1 MKDKI
6 SNKERKLAWKRD
18 KRERREA
25 LKEQYKNAPW
35 YIRIPRLYLLKPF
48 IALVLISAIGFGAFQ
63 LIMGLVLNTVV
74 ENKNAAVDPAK
85 IEALSP
91 KDKDGEKRIDAVA
104 PVAKD
109 DTWTISVYIS
119 GSNLEDMGENDLS
132 GAVRAQIEE
141 IKTQRE
147 KASVE
152 TQKNRLSGFTKEL
165 KDNNLDMPAY
175 LYYPVKP
182 VEKEGEEEQKSE
194 IAEDPGAA
202 STDIAEMTSDTW
214 SDNITIVIQTGG
226 ATRWSNSNVNPN
238 RTQRFVYRKGDLKKV
253 YDEPIERVTDP
264 KTLTSFLNFCKE
276 EYPADHNMLVL
287 WNHGGASFGYGH
299 DSIYEGMM
307 SLKDI
312 RAGLEGA
319 YKPNKEKPAFDIIGF
334 DACLMSSLEVTHA
347 LNGFASYYAV
357 SAETEPGEGW
367 DYAPWLKAMTE
378 DPTMSPAKVGQKIAD
393 SYMDYY
399 MTQNVNMG
407 WLLLQNVT
415 FSVLDANKCEEL
427 YNAWCDLS
435 KKQLT
440 DAAKDNSVLAEIGR
454 CSNKSTHYC
463 PSEYNVYNTI
473 DLGNYAN
480 HMADTYPDESSRIK
494 KLVKEA
500 VIYHRE
506 SGSLSDSEGISVYT
520 PGSVESFSGLLMC
533 LRYINEICDDPA
545 TKALYYYKVSG
556 CLTQEMQDYLASL
569 TDDKMKTLDL
579 KPFTEFERAEP
590 KTTENGFE
598 IPADDK
604 VREMLQSYNVELA
617 FIDEDAGQ
625 IVNYGRDE
633 LARLDGEGNLDC
645 EFDGTWICL
654 DGVPLA
660 TEVISSTSST
670 VEYRSRI
677 LYNEKEAYLSF
688 SWDRDAEEF
697 NIDGVRGVAPMDLSG
712 GIFNAEFLPDPVNY
726 LMNSR
731 MNTQL
736 KKGDIITPI
745 YETSPL
751 SNDDDKNKNDE
762 GKEKAEEIKIKK
774 STEIT
779 TEKLKTGY
787 YIAAAV
793 ISDYRGDV
801 YYSQVVGNKVSGGKV
816 SERSVDS
823 DYVGRDY

>member
-1 MKDKI
+1 MKDKL

-85 IEALSP
+85 IEELSP

-182 VEKEGEEEQKSE
+182 VEKEEEEEQKSE

-427 YNAWCDLS
+427 YNA
-435 KKQLT
+435 
-440 DAAKDNSVLAEIGR
+440 
-454 CSNKSTHYC
+454 
-463 PSEYNVYNTI
+463 
-473 DLGNYAN
+473 
-480 HMADTYPDESSRIK
+480 
-494 KLVKEA
+494 
-500 VIYHRE
+500 
-506 SGSLSDSEGISVYT
+506 
-520 PGSVESFSGLLMC
+520 
-533 LRYINEICDDPA
+533 
-545 TKALYYYKVSG
+545 
-556 CLTQEMQDYLASL
+556 
-569 TDDKMKTLDL
+569 
-579 KPFTEFERAEP
+579 
-590 KTTENGFE
+590 
-598 IPADDK
+598 
-604 VREMLQSYNVELA
+604 
-617 FIDEDAGQ
+617 
-625 IVNYGRDE
+625 
-633 LARLDGEGNLDC
+633 
-645 EFDGTWICL
+645 
-654 DGVPLA
+654 
-660 TEVISSTSST
+660 
-670 VEYRSRI
+670 
-677 LYNEKEAYLSF
+677 
-688 SWDRDAEEF
+688 
-697 NIDGVRGVAPMDLSG
+697 
-712 GIFNAEFLPDPVNY
+712 
-726 LMNSR
+726 
-731 MNTQL
+731 
-736 KKGDIITPI
+736 
-745 YETSPL
+745 
-751 SNDDDKNKNDE
+751 
-762 GKEKAEEIKIKK
+762 
-774 STEIT
+774 
-779 TEKLKTGY
+779 
-787 YIAAAV
+787 
-793 ISDYRGDV
+793 
-801 YYSQVVGNKVSGGKV
+801 
-816 SERSVDS
+816 
-823 DYVGRDY
+823 